1 MKDEDKSMTFF
12 LHWKAKDCEGFS
24 LKTILLNLKGK

>member
-1 MKDEDKSMTFF
+1 MKDEDSQS
-12 LHWKAKDCEGFS
+12 LYLIWKVKACEGFS